1 MERLHVAV
9 CDDDEAAIG
18 IIGSSLKDVFAQHGV
33 EAVVSLFGSAVELE
47 RSMKVRRY
55 DLLLLDIDMPQ
66 LDGISFARRLRD
78 QHNDID
84 IMYISN
90 REDKV
95 FDSLRVAPVGF
106 IRKSRFLQDM
116 SEIVG
121 TYLKSRKTRRE
132 VSSIVLRK
140 NGLIR
145 PVRADGVE
153 YIEGRRKEQVLHL
166 KDGGEQLT
174 MRSSMKE
181 LEEQLAPAGFIR
193 IHQGYLV
200 NYHFIKLID
209 EGGVQL
215 TTGESLPISRRKTTE
230 VRARYLE
237 LIEKEDQLV
246 F

>member
-18 IIGSSLKDVFAQHGV
+18 IIGSSLKDVFGQHGV
-33 EAVVSLFGSAVELE
+33 EVGVSLFTSALELE
-47 RSMKVRRY
+47 KSMRVRRY

-66 LDGISFARRLRD
+66 LDGISFARELRD
-78 QHNDID
+78 QGNDID

-121 TYLKSRKTRRE
+121 TYLKTRKNRRE

-145 PVRADGVE
+145 PVRADTIE
-153 YIEGRRKEQVLHL
+153 YIEGHRKEQVLHL
-166 KDGGEQLT
+166 KEGGEELT
-174 MRSSMKE
+174 MRSSMKA
-181 LEEQLAPAGFIR
+181 LEDELAPAGFMR

-200 NYHFIKLID
+200 NFRFIKLID

-215 TTGESLPISRRKTTE
+215 ITGESLPISRRKTTE
-230 VRARYLE
+230 VRSRYLE
-237 LIEKEDQLV
+237 LIEKDDQMV